1 MAEETETLWSSLLR
15 ESSKLKK
22 VPQAACVVVGDTGIG
37 KSKLVDNICSN
48 NKSSNQANH
57 DSNNLK
63 TEIVSYNYLDYEEYE
78 SDIVAKI
85 HLWTI
90 GLQAF
95 DKAFEVLVSP
105 KKTERLA
112 IIIALDLTKDDII
125 DTLKYWL
132 RKSSWY
138 SKVFHS
144 ESYKETSAKLKSSQS
159 YYIQNIK
166 SNKGAALQ
174 QPDNVQVD
182 NENVGIPIIVV
193 GCKSDILKLDDVA
206 SSRKAKEIQSQLR
219 AICLQT
225 KSALVYTSATKNI
238 NCQKL
243 SKYIMHRLYHDVIP
257 FVDLGI
263 EDGIDNVFIPTG
275 FDTKDLISIATG
287 VSLNNIQH
295 VDLDKPISSDE
306 DNQRK
311 IALFSKQLE
320 NIPSNQIVDIE
331 SEEEWILGLQ
341 SFINQ
346 VTASGATTTG
356 NTVAAVS
363 TNAPAAAN
371 PAATKRASV
380 RAPVALEEKQ
390 DVDDF
395 FKSLLKK

>member
-1 MAEETETLWSSLLR
+1 
-15 ESSKLKK
+15 
-22 VPQAACVVVGDTGIG
+22 
-37 KSKLVDNICSN
+37 
-48 NKSSNQANH
+48 
-57 DSNNLK
+57 
-63 TEIVSYNYLDYEEYE
+63 
-78 SDIVAKI
+78 
-85 HLWTI
+85 
-90 GLQAF
+90 
-95 DKAFEVLVSP
+95 
-105 KKTERLA
+105 
-112 IIIALDLTKDDII
+112 
-125 DTLKYWL
+125 
-132 RKSSWY
+132 
-138 SKVFHS
+138 
-144 ESYKETSAKLKSSQS
+144 
-159 YYIQNIK
+159 
-166 SNKGAALQ
+166 
-174 QPDNVQVD
+174 
-182 NENVGIPIIVV
+182 
-193 GCKSDILKLDDVA
+193 
-206 SSRKAKEIQSQLR
+206 
-219 AICLQT
+219 
-225 KSALVYTSATKNI
+225 
-238 NCQKL
+238 
-243 SKYIMHRLYHDVIP
+243 MHRLYHDVIP